1 MPDDG
6 AHRLWTM
13 RAGRLDDHPRGA
25 AAAAHPLV
33 LALAVDVAST
43 SSLGQVQGGGDVNGT
58 ELSIREVARVTGT
71 TSRTL
76 RHYESV
82 GVLLAS
88 RVGPG
93 GLRYY
98 DDEALVRLQR
108 ILVLRDLG
116 MHLADVGRLLDDGGG
131 LDALRQHLHQLRTEQ
146 QRLARMVAS
155 VERTIVTLEE
165 GGQLVAEEMFDG
177 FDHTHYKDE
186 VEERWGKDAYT
197 SSDAWYRGM
206 SEAGRRTWKD
216 SMAQLGADWIAAAR
230 SGIAPDSDEAQAL
243 ARRHADWLAGIPGT
257 PGHGTGA
264 PAKEYLLGLGEMYVA
279 DPRFAA
285 NYGGEQ
291 GATFVR
297 DALRVYA
304 ESRLPVGGCRP
315 TRAAHPLPNGTTT
328 GSGPGVSARA
338 RPRLP
343 VTDDQPATGSLTRC
357 RSAVHP

>member
-1 MPDDG
+1 M
-6 AHRLWTM
+6 
-13 RAGRLDDHPRGA
+13 
-25 AAAAHPLV
+25 
-33 LALAVDVAST
+33 
-43 SSLGQVQGGGDVNGT
+43 NGT

-82 GVLLAS
+82 GVLPAS

-108 ILVLRDLG
+108 ILVLRGLG
-116 MHLADVGRLLDDGGG
+116 MPLADVGRLLDDDGDG
-131 LDALRQHLHQLRTEQ
+131 LGALRQHLHQLRTEQ
-146 QRLARMVAS
+146 QRLARIAAS

-177 FDHTHYKDE
+177 FDHTQYKDE
-186 VEERWGKDAYT
+186 VEERWGKDAYA
-197 SSDAWYRGM
+197 SSDAWWHGM
-206 SEAGRRTWKD
+206 GDAERRTLKGRV
-216 SMAQLGADWIAAAR
+216 AQLGADWIAAAQ
-230 SGIAPDSDEAQAL
+230 SGIAPDFDEAQAL

-285 NYGGEQ
+285 GYGGEQ

-304 ESRLPVGGCRP
+304 ENR
-315 TRAAHPLPNGTTT
+315 
-328 GSGPGVSARA
+328 
-338 RPRLP
+338 
-343 VTDDQPATGSLTRC
+343 
-357 RSAVHP
+357 